1 MNARILLA
9 ISIYLSAS
17 FLQASYAQSLQDLKA
32 SSSHFE
38 SPQIG
43 GSILFPKDHGSHIN
57 FRTEWWYL
65 TTNLHG
71 SDGENYGSQWTLF
84 RHSDEPYSKN
94 GWEDPSI
101 WMGHAAVTSAHAHYY
116 TQTIGRGGV
125 GQAGVEIKPFHAYI
139 DDWSFTAQDQEF
151 LTAIATA
158 TGQDFTY
165 RLNLIRSGPFVLQG
179 EAGYSLKSEN
189 GQASYYYSQPYFKI
203 DGELIIQGRA
213 IKVSGLGWMD
223 REWSSQIL
231 SPDQKGWDWFSLHL
245 KDGTKLMLFRLR
257 GLRDYISGNWI
268 SSDGQTSLLKND
280 DITLQPLDETN
291 YAGHKA
297 PTRWRIGVRSHNF
310 EILTNP
316 LNPNS
321 WMLTTIPY
329 WEGPIRFTGT
339 QEGVG
344 YLEMTGY

>member
-9 ISIYLSAS
+9 IIIYLSDS

-32 SSSHFE
+32 SSRNFE
-38 SPQIG
+38 SPQKG
-43 GSILFPKDHGSHIN
+43 GSILFPKDHGSHTS

-71 SDGENYGSQWTLF
+71 SDGEDYGSQWTLF
-84 RHSDEPYSKN
+84 RHSDEADSKN

-101 WMGHAAVTSAHAHYY
+101 WMGHAAVTSAHTHYY

-125 GQAGVEIKPFHAYI
+125 GQAGVEILPFQAYI
-139 DDWSFTAQDQEF
+139 DDWSFTARDQDF
-151 LTAIATA
+151 LTATATA
-158 TGQDFTY
+158 TGQDFSY

-245 KDGTKLMLFRLR
+245 KDGAKLMLFRLR